1 LPDNSEKKNL
11 RKVLLEK
18 RDSISYDYIE
28 IASKQI
34 HNKIKQ
40 IDIFRKAKNI
50 GCYFPIGSE
59 VKTQDL
65 MQEVLA
71 SGKSLFLPKV
81 VEDDLIFKKIND
93 FTNLEKSSFN
103 LMEPKDEC
111 PIAKEI
117 DLVIAPIIGAT
128 RNGVRLGYGY
138 GYYDRFL
145 SKSKPATIGLTY
157 SKQIIKSIPNSEKDI
172 KMDWLVTEDEYF
184 KISSQG

>member
-1 LPDNSEKKNL
+1 MSDNSEKKNS

-18 RDSISYDYIE
+18 RDSLSYDYIE
-28 IASKQI
+28 IASRQI

-40 IDIFRKAKNI
+40 IEIFRKAKNI
-50 GCYFPIGSE
+50 ACYFPIGSE

-65 MQEVLA
+65 MQEILS

-81 VEDDLIFKKIND
+81 VGDDLIFKKIDD
-93 FTNLEKSSFN
+93 FKNLEKSSFN

-111 PIAKEI
+111 PVSKEI
-117 DLVIAPIIGAT
+117 DLAIVPIIGAT

-138 GYYDRFL
+138 GFYDRFL
-145 SKSKPATIGLTY
+145 SKSKPPTIGLTY
-157 SKQIIKSIPNSEKDI
+157 SKQIVKSIPNSEKDI

-184 KISSQG
+184 KTSSKG